1 VSARMESIWPCG
13 AFHSG
18 PREVRA
24 ALLRPLAREG
34 AHSSWRRNVEEL
46 RVAGWTP
53 TRWAYGENI
62 TGSAGSEPL
71 IAARILT
78 LAALACSALW
88 AEMFQ
93 DLLHFQ
99 QLDCTA
105 AVAYS
110 APDYTLS
117 DPNGNVFCAF
127 TKQTATDKARS
138 AKDGEWATFTGSTTI
153 TVCPLIPTL
162 S

>member
-1 VSARMESIWPCG
+1 
-13 AFHSG
+13 
-18 PREVRA
+18 
-24 ALLRPLAREG
+24 
-34 AHSSWRRNVEEL
+34 
-46 RVAGWTP
+46 
-53 TRWAYGENI
+53 
-62 TGSAGSEPL
+62 
-71 IAARILT
+71 
-78 LAALACSALW
+78 
-88 AEMFQ
+88 MFQ

-153 TVCPLIPTL
+153 TYDPFGDGVDKNAWADTYTTTSTNPLWKMTGF
-162 S
+162 